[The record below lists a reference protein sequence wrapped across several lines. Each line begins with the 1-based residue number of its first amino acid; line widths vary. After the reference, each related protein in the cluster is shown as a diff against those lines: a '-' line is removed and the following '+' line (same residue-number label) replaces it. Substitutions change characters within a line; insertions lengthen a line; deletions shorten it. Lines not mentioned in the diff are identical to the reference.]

1 MKSLAIILLP
11 IHLVAALL
19 GSYDPQELAKIGNLV
34 EHFDHHVSAH
44 GQRDL
49 SFVDFL
55 IDHFGSKQRSDD
67 EHEALPLLGGC
78 TSAMS
83 AAEIE
88 HVRVE
93 IRLQPVDVPQSP
105 LPKTNGTPQ
114 ASVPE
119 IFQPPR
125 LS

>member
-11 IHLVAALL
+11 IHLMAALL
-19 GSYDPQELAKIGNLV
+19 GSNEPSELSKIGNLIS
-34 EHFDHHVSAH
+34 HYQHHVMQH
-44 GQRDL
+44 GQPNL
-49 SFVDFL
+49 SFIDFL
-55 IDHFGSKQRSDD
+55 VDHFGSDQAADD

-78 TSAMS
+78 SATFL

-88 HVRVE
+88 SVR
-93 IRLQPVDVPQSP
+93 IDLRPSRADVPQSP
-105 LPKTNGTPQ
+105 LPKTNGMPQ

>member
-11 IHLVAALL
+11 IHLLAALL
-19 GSYDPQELAKIGNLV
+19 GSYEPQELSKFGNLV

-44 GQRDL
+44 GQADL

-55 IDHFGSKQRSDD
+55 IDHFGSQQRSDD

-78 TSAMS
+78 TSAVPV
-83 AAEIE
+83 AEIE
-88 HVRVE
+88 YVRVE
-93 IRLQPVDVPQSP
+93 LRPQPVDVPPSP
-105 LPKTNGTPQ
+105 LPSLAGAPRRTTTD
-114 ASVPE
+114 

-125 LS
+125 IG